1 MVYMAPYVHKK
12 KEQMMHGWGT
22 FGMGNTM
29 NSYYLYLALSKTYDY
44 PPSHMATLNSDSP
57 EHPFILKGCY
67 CCWLL
72 AFVIFFSSP
81 PTPPPKSSLGFL
93 KFPIPCVLMCNFLGN
108 NGFMYTYGYIPTHVV
123 RLGY

>member
-44 PPSHMATLNSDSP
+44 PPSHMGHS
-57 EHPFILKGCY
+57 
-67 CCWLL
+67 
-72 AFVIFFSSP
+72 
-81 PTPPPKSSLGFL
+81 
-93 KFPIPCVLMCNFLGN
+93 
-108 NGFMYTYGYIPTHVV
+108 
-123 RLGY
+123 